1 MSLITKQDMIEAF
14 GEQEL
19 IELTNLDAYGLDQ
32 SIDDVRLDK
41 AIAYAESIGYS
52 YVARRHSFP
61 LSGKPLALL
70 HRLLDIARYQ
80 LEHGQPRE
88 DVQRRYT
95 ESIKWLEGVAR
106 GDINLGLMAGDEGI
120 EIGVDAISLKT
131 GGISYVSPVR
141 IFE

>member
-1 MSLITKQDMIEAF
+1 MSLVTKQDVIEAF

-19 IELTNLDAYGLDQ
+19 IELTNLDVYGIDQ
-32 SIDDVRLDK
+32 SIDDVRLNK

-52 YVARRHSFP
+52 YVAKRHSFP
-61 LSGKPLALL
+61 LPGKPLALL

-95 ESIKWLEGVAR
+95 EAIKWLEGVAK
-106 GDINLGLMAGDEGI
+106 GDISLGLMAGDE
-120 EIGVDAISLKT
+120 EIVAGGNIPLT